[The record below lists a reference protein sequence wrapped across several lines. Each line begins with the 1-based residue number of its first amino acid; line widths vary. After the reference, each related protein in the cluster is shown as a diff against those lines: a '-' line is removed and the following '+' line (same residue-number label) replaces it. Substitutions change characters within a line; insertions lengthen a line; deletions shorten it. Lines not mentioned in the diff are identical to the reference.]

1 MLVKNSMPYIMA
13 SLQSFLE
20 QDYKNKE
27 LIIVYSKSNDGSFE
41 YLNNKK
47 TKNIKIYFLNK
58 NLYSCLNYGI
68 KKSKGEVIG
77 ILHSDDILYD
87 KNVNVLKIF
96 SCFVHSDILVISY
109 SSLSIASHLLGN
121 KNIIFITVAGRSNAL
136 SGVVVCNTHFPVIAC
151 PPFKDKNDMHTNIH
165 STLQMPSKV
174 PTMTI
179 LEPNNVALACD
190 RIFNLS

>member
-1 MLVKNSMPYIMA
+1 MLFKSKYFK
-13 SLQSFLE
+13 SLNIYHEEHICSAHKKTQQLL
-20 QDYKNKE
+20 D
-27 LIIVYSKSNDGSFE
+27 IIGE
-41 YLNNKK
+41 YNKK
-47 TKNIKIYFLNK
+47 
-58 NLYSCLNYGI
+58 
-68 KKSKGEVIG
+68 
-77 ILHSDDILYD
+77 
-87 KNVNVLKIF
+87 
-96 SCFVHSDILVISY
+96 
-109 SSLSIASHLLGN
+109 N

-190 RIFNLS
+190 RIFNLC